1 MEDTEIGD
9 AYNLLGLIHKD
20 LKHRQES
27 VDCYE
32 KALEAYF
39 RSSSSNNAQVIA
51 IHHNASLAY
60 LEMGDNRL
68 AEEHRQEASAL
79 LVNSSLTSNPL
90 IIAMTENLTAKL
102 QTAHGNLNSAFQSLK
117 VVLERKNKELP
128 AKHPSIASTLNE
140 MGIVQEKMG
149 NDEEAL
155 KNFKQALDMC
165 SECLTTSHFDL
176 AEYHANI
183 GRIYYKRKQYQPA
196 LEEFELALKI
206 ITDYTRDENENIV
219 ILMKCISDINDILDP
234 RPIT

>member
-20 LKHRQES
+20 LKHLQES

-39 RSSSSNNAQVIA
+39 RSTSSNNAQVIA

-60 LEMGDNRL
+60 LAMGDNRL
-68 AEEHRQEASAL
+68 AEEHRQDADSL
-79 LVNSSLTSNPL
+79 LVNSSLTNNPL
-90 IIAMTENLTAKL
+90 IIAMTTSLKAQL
-102 QTAHGNLNSAFQSLK
+102 QTAHGNYNSAFQSLK
-117 VVLERKNKELP
+117 VVLEGKQKKLP
-128 AKHPSIASTLNE
+128 SKHPSIASTLNE

-149 NDEEAL
+149 HDEEAL
-155 KNFKQALDMC
+155 RYFREALDMC